1 MKALRYSQDYKE
13 KIIEMR
19 KYIDSYFGE
28 AKRKE
33 VFAKIKTT
41 SQETKEYWGRIISV
55 TFWRDRIWNEY
66 LNHAIYT
73 YIGN

>member
-19 KYIDSYFGE
+19 KYIDSNFGE

-33 VFAKIKTT
+33 VFTKKIN
-41 SQETKEYWGRIISV
+41 SIIHEV
-55 TFWRDRIWNEY
+55 RENGIINAD
-66 LNHAIYT
+66 
-73 YIGN
+73 